1 MRVLMAKYF
10 GSASFKALFDNGLTL
25 LDGTS
30 SRDDWVRGQCD
41 SLVPY
46 SGRPQ
51 LLRSDFVQ
59 NSNDSYWA
67 TNPASPVEGYS
78 PMFGLER
85 TAQGPRTR
93 IGTYMLQNPTVAGY
107 GETSPA
113 GQDGKFSADDIAA
126 VLHNNR
132 TWYAEQFLTELR
144 TRCAAIGAGT
154 VNVPGG
160 TPRSVAS
167 ACSVLASWNGRY
179 DLDSV
184 GAHVYRVFIA
194 DYATKF
200 ATELTVPFNPNDPV
214 GTPSTPRP
222 MDPANL
228 DDDPMLV
235 SLAAGLNRLDSAS
248 VPYNATLG
256 TVQVFQP
263 TGGVPPY
270 PGLTAVP
277 LGPSFPWHGGNGSVD
292 GAFNAISTVDSTVQ
306 EDTRLWRINCAT
318 VTRTG
323 GLCST
328 PGLGWQ
334 IAYGTSW
341 HFGLEFTADGPRA
354 LGLVSYSQSANP
366 ASPFF
371 NDQQQRYSE
380 KNMRQIPFSEAEI
393 EAALLPGGEIT
404 ITDD

>member
-1 MRVLMAKYF
+1 V
-10 GSASFKALFDNGLTL
+10 S
-25 LDGTS
+25 
-30 SRDDWVRGQCD
+30 GQCD

-46 SGRPQ
+46 EGRPK

-67 TNPASPVEGYS
+67 TNPASPIEGYS

-93 IGTYMLQNPTVAGY
+93 IGTYMLQNPTVPGAAT
-107 GETSPA
+107 EAPA
-113 GQDGKFSADDIAA
+113 GQDGKFGVEDIAR
-126 VLHNNR
+126 VLHINR
-132 TWYAEQFLTELR
+132 AWYAEEFRDDLLA
-144 TRCAAIGAGT
+144 RCDLVGANP
-154 VNVPGG
+154 VNLPASLGG
-160 TPRSVAS
+160 GQRSVATGC
-167 ACSVLASWNGRY
+167 AALRLWNGRF

-184 GAHVYRVFIA
+184 GAHVFRVFMA
-194 DYATKF
+194 DYSSKLATD
-200 ATELTVPFNPNDPV
+200 LTVPFNPADPV

-222 MDPANL
+222 ANPANL
-228 DDDPMLV
+228 AADPMLT
-235 SLAAGLNRLDSAS
+235 SLAAGLQRLDSAS
-248 VPYNATLG
+248 VAYNATLG

-277 LGPSFPWHGGNGSVD
+277 LGPSFPWHGGNGGIE
-292 GAFNAISTVDSTVQ
+292 GAFNAISTVNSTVQ

-318 VTRTG
+318 VSVTG

-341 HFGLEFTADGPRA
+341 HFGLEFTPDGPRA
-354 LGLVSYSQSANP
+354 LGLISYSQSANA

-393 EAALLPGGEIT
+393 NAALLPGGTIT
-404 ITDD
+404 ISDD